1 MTVKLI
7 AHALIQKENKYLL
20 IQRTAIK
27 RGQKNIYPHFWD
39 IPGGSVEA
47 GETPQEAA
55 RRDTLEEVGLEITL
69 GQIIH
74 EDSQYD
80 VGKATVFTRLVDE
93 ARISENEPV
102 EVVLDPQE
110 HQSYRWISE
119 LDALKDEKIVPYL
132 MSLVPWYAKT

>member
-55 RRDTLEEVGLEITL
+55 RR
-69 GQIIH
+69 
-74 EDSQYD
+74 EDPRRS
-80 VGKATVFTRLVDE
+80 RLRDYFG
-93 ARISENEPV
+93 SDYP
-102 EVVLDPQE
+102 
-110 HQSYRWISE
+110 
-119 LDALKDEKIVPYL
+119 
-132 MSLVPWYAKT
+132 

>member
-1 MTVKLI
+1 MPLYRKDKKGEKITVKLI
-7 AHALIQKENKYLL
+7 ARALIQKENKYLL

-27 RGQKNIYPHFWD
+27 RWQKIVYPHFWD

-47 GETPQEAA
+47 GETPQEGA
-55 RRDTLEEVGLEITL
+55 RRETLEEVGLEIIL

-80 VGKATVFTRLVDE
+80 VGKATVFTRLVDA

-110 HQSYRWISE
+110 H
-119 LDALKDEKIVPYL
+119 
-132 MSLVPWYAKT
+132 